1 MEKNKTTV
9 SKLWAN
15 SGYLNKW
22 TVNYVRI
29 KLLHWFFASTP
40 LWSGERKRNGRSCRI
55 LSACYVTKE
64 YTASF
69 QAALRLL
76 RTCVIS
82 YLRMNITFVHVLTKH
97 ERILLNIWCQS
108 CRAFSIVAMV
118 SETENC
124 SWSCQGAC
132 FPSRSREIGHLSRF

>member
-22 TVNYVRI
+22 TVNYVQI

-40 LWSGERKRNGRSCRI
+40 YGVEKEKGMDDLVASCQH
-55 LSACYVTKE
+55 VMWQKN
-64 YTASF
+64 TASF
-69 QAALRLL
+69 QAALRLW

-97 ERILLNIWCQS
+97 ERILLNIWSQS